1 MKKCGNIPPL
11 VVDEVSNKLTNL
23 SPTKLYNFLLER
35 LSLQKEMEFTSPSSE
50 FIISGYRFCLGRMQ
64 SYFGTSD
71 YLLKT
76 VAKEHL
82 DGITTFKHGNKGK
95 LYRRHRRDTAVAF
108 IHLFAEIHSEN
119 MPDRSCLRL
128 PSYLNIK
135 TLYGIYFE
143 SIKVPQD
150 KLGEREFYYVINYYI
165 DF

>member
-1 MKKCGNIPPL
+1 
-11 VVDEVSNKLTNL
+11 
-23 SPTKLYNFLLER
+23 
-35 LSLQKEMEFTSPSSE
+35 
-50 FIISGYRFCLGRMQ
+50 MQ
-64 SYFGTSD
+64 SYFDTID

-82 DGITTFKHGNKGK
+82 HGITTFKHGNKGK